1 VACKHWRW
9 MVGMLT
15 LSGSRI
21 VGEMFDFDDGDFHLV
36 SLGETRSA
44 FVFSSP
50 VDDAATE
57 FPDLTDPATVGCLH
71 QIVCEA
77 VKAFQIRVQ
86 VSIAPDMSGRDHAT
100 WTAVDARGSIL
111 ARGGFRTASRVDLNA
126 DGLVAALEAA
136 P

>member
-1 VACKHWRW
+1 MISDNTELARRAVACKRWRW
-9 MVGMLT
+9 MPGMLT

-21 VGEMFDFDDGDFHLV
+21 V
-36 SLGETRSA
+36 GETRSA

-111 ARGGFRTASRVDLNA
+111 ARGGFRTTSRVDLMA